1 MIMITDNVTMMLGFR
16 IRIQIECIRT
26 HKVTALKK
34 PWLLVRLGFRCPPP
48 PSAHAPEFIRI
59 TFNFLKIF

>member
-34 PWLLVRLGFRCPPP
+34 PWLLVGCK
-48 PSAHAPEFIRI
+48 
-59 TFNFLKIF
+59 NFESLCSKNFQLAAAR